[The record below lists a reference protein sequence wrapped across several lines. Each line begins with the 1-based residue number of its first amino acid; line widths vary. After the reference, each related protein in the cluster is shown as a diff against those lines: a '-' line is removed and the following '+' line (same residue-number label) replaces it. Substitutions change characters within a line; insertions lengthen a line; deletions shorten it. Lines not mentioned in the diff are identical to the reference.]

1 MAYAQQRM
9 TSAGI
14 SRWYAIY
21 FTPDGRQRSGGG
33 FSTRRDAERAAIKL
47 EQQAAAGTLAD
58 SSRGKL
64 TFGAYVEKYYWP
76 AAQHLEPTTLAAY
89 RSNLDSH
96 FLPYFGRMRMSK
108 IVASTVQAWVNEV
121 SAEVE
126 DFEGNRKP
134 RLSARS
140 VRKYHTFLHA
150 IFERA
155 IIDQVITINPCAH
168 TVLPKFVKPPKKA
181 ITPEQFEN
189 LLDEIP
195 QRHRVLVLVAIE
207 TGVRWGELAALRPV
221 DVDLETGEIHV
232 RRVVLEVSKK
242 ITGADKVWTIRDY
255 PKDNEHRA
263 IRIGDQLCQDAREY
277 MMATGKR
284 GGDLLF
290 ATSTGSPI
298 SRNTF
303 RTRVWLP
310 AIERS
315 GLRQRVRFHDLRGAH
330 ASWLLAGGADLKA
343 VMDRLGH
350 KQIQT
355 TQQYLGRLPDA
366 DDRALAA
373 FEAVRTG
380 RH

>member
-1 MAYAQQRM
+1 
-9 TSAGI
+9 
-14 SRWYAIY
+14 
-21 FTPDGRQRSGGG
+21 
-33 FSTRRDAERAAIKL
+33 
-47 EQQAAAGTLAD
+47 
-58 SSRGKL
+58 
-64 TFGAYVEKYYWP
+64 
-76 AAQHLEPTTLAAY
+76 
-89 RSNLDSH
+89 
-96 FLPYFGRMRMSK
+96 
-108 IVASTVQAWVNEV
+108 VQAWVNEV

-134 RLSARS
+134 RLSSRS

-168 TVLPKFVKPPKKA
+168 TVLPKFVKAPKKA
-181 ITPEQFEN
+181 ITPEQFET
-189 LLDEIP
+189 LLSKIP
-195 QRHRVLVLVAIE
+195 QQYRVLVLVAIE

-221 DVDLETGEIHV
+221 DVDLDTGEIHV

-284 GGDLLF
+284 GEDLLF
-290 ATSTGSPI
+290 ATSTGSPV
-298 SRNTF
+298 SRNVF

-310 AIERS
+310 AVASSKIK
-315 GLRQRVRFHDLRGAH
+315 QRVRFHDLRGAH

-366 DDRALAA
+366 DERALKA
-373 FEAVRTG
+373 FEAVRG
-380 RH
+380 RRR

>member
-9 TSAGI
+9 TSAGT

-21 FTPDGRQRSGGG
+21 FTSDGLQRSGGG
-33 FSTRRDAERAAIKL
+33 FSTKRDAERAAIKL

-58 SSRGKL
+58 ASRGKL
-64 TFGAYVEKYYWP
+64 TFAAYVEKYYWP

-108 IVASTVQAWVNEV
+108 IVASAVQAWVNEV

-126 DFEGNRKP
+126 DYEGNRKP

-181 ITPEQFEN
+181 ITPEQFET
-189 LLDEIP
+189 LLSKIP
-195 QRHRVLVLVAIE
+195 QQYRVLVLVAIE

-221 DVDLETGEIHV
+221 DVDLDTGEIHV

-242 ITGADKVWTIRDY
+242 ITGADKVWTVRDY
-255 PKDNEHRA
+255 PKDNEHRT
-263 IRIGDQLCQDAREY
+263 IRIGDQLCQDIREY
-277 MMATGKR
+277 MMASGTR
-284 GGDLLF
+284 GEDLLF
-290 ATSTGSPI
+290 ATSTGSPV
-298 SRNTF
+298 SRNVF

-310 AIERS
+310 AVTSSEIK
-315 GLRQRVRFHDLRGAH
+315 QHVRFHDLRGRTPPGY
-330 ASWLLAGGADLKA
+330 W
-343 VMDRLGH
+343 
-350 KQIQT
+350 
-355 TQQYLGRLPDA
+355 P
-366 DDRALAA
+366 AA
-373 FEAVRTG
+373 PT
-380 RH
+380 

>member
-9 TSAGI
+9 TSAGT

-33 FSTRRDAERAAIKL
+33 FSTKRDAERAAIKL
-47 EQQAAAGTLAD
+47 EQRAAAGTLAD
-58 SSRGKL
+58 ASRGKL
-64 TFGAYVEKYYWP
+64 TFAAYVEKYYWP

-89 RSNLDSH
+89 RSNLDRH

-126 DFEGNRKP
+126 DYAGNRKP
-134 RLSARS
+134 RLSTRS

-155 IIDQVITINPCAH
+155 IIDQVITVNPCAH

-242 ITGADKVWTIRDY
+242 ITGADKVWMIRDY
-255 PKDNEHRA
+255 PKDEEHRA

-284 GGDLLF
+284 GEDLLF

-366 DDRALAA
+366 DERALKA
-373 FEAVRTG
+373 FEAVRG
-380 RH
+380 RRK

>member
-9 TSAGI
+9 TSAST

-33 FSTRRDAERAAIKL
+33 FSTKRDAERAAIKL
-47 EQQAAAGTLAD
+47 EQQAAAGALAD
-58 SSRGKL
+58 ASRCKL
-64 TFGAYVEKYYWP
+64 TFAAYVERYYWP

-89 RSNLDSH
+89 RSNLDRH

-126 DFEGNRKP
+126 DYEGNRKP

-155 IIDQVITINPCAH
+155 IIDQVITINPCTH
-168 TVLPKFVKPPKKA
+168 TALPKFVKPPKKA

-255 PKDNEHRA
+255 PKDEEHRA
-263 IRIGDQLCQDAREY
+263 IRIGDQLCRDAREY

-284 GGDLLF
+284 GEDLLF

-315 GLRQRVRFHDLRGAH
+315 GLRQRVRFHDLRGVH

-366 DDRALAA
+366 DERALKA
-373 FEAVRTG
+373 FEAVRG
-380 RH
+380 RRP

>member
-58 SSRGKL
+58 SSRRKL

-255 PKDNEHRA
+255 PKDEEHRA

>member
-9 TSAGI
+9 TSAGT

-33 FSTRRDAERAAIKL
+33 FSTKRDAERAAIKL
-47 EQQAAAGTLAD
+47 EQQAAAGTVAD
-58 SSRGKL
+58 ASRGKL
-64 TFGAYVEKYYWP
+64 TFAAYVEKYYCP

-96 FLPYFGRMRMSK
+96 FLQYFGRMRMSK
-108 IVASTVQAWVNEV
+108 IVASTVQAWVNDV
-121 SAEVE
+121 SVEVE
-126 DFEGNRKP
+126 DYEGNRKA

-168 TVLPKFVKPPKKA
+168 TVLPKFVKPPKKS
-181 ITPEQFEN
+181 ITPEQFET
-189 LLDEIP
+189 LLSKIP
-195 QRHRVLVLVAIE
+195 EQYRVLVLVAIE

-221 DVDLETGEIHV
+221 DVDLDTGEIHV

-242 ITGADKVWTIRDY
+242 ITGADKVWTVRDY
-255 PKDNEHRA
+255 PKDNEHRT
-263 IRIGDQLCQDAREY
+263 IRIGDQLCQDIREY
-277 MMATGKR
+277 MMASGTR
-284 GGDLLF
+284 GEDLLF
-290 ATSTGSPI
+290 ATSTGSPV
-298 SRNTF
+298 SRNVF

-310 AIERS
+310 AVTSSKIK
-315 GLRQRVRFHDLRGAH
+315 QHVRFHDLRGAH
-330 ASWLLAGGADLKA
+330 ASWLLAGGADMKA

-366 DDRALAA
+366 DERALKA
-373 FEAVRTG
+373 FEAIRS
-380 RH
+380 RRP